1 MSKNYRLR
9 AELCHEVGEIT
20 RVAKKLNR
28 MTKSFLFPEI
38 NLECAFRTPLN
49 GLRRCFSPGSFAVF
63 GWELDVP
70 YLYDREIKEQAIDAT
85 F

>member
-1 MSKNYRLR
+1 
-9 AELCHEVGEIT
+9 
-20 RVAKKLNR
+20 
-28 MTKSFLFPEI
+28 MTKGFLFPET
-38 NLECAFRTPLN
+38 NSERAVPAPN
-49 GLRRCFSPGSFAVF
+49 EDGLRRCFSPGSFAVF